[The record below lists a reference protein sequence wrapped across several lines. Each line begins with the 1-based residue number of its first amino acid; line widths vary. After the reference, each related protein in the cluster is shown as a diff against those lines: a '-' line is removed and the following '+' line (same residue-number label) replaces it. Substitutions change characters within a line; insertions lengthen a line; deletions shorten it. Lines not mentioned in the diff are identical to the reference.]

1 MAGAGAGNGDKP
13 SPGAGNSRRRESR
26 SFPERNSAAVAPI
39 YVIRIVISFIHLL
52 NFYFLFFDANIW
64 LEYINCFIICA
75 FLIIFIKLC
84 RNFFNIHLDYLHLN
98 SLLRLKNQKLYPFN
112 SYNFKILN

>member
-1 MAGAGAGNGDKP
+1 MKIDKLLNFVKHCCLP
-13 SPGAGNSRRRESR
+13 PWTCYK
-26 SFPERNSAAVAPI
+26 FIFLIKTKKIKKRNSAAVAPI

-84 RNFFNIHLDYLHLN
+84 RNFFNIQQETQT
-98 SLLRLKNQKLYPFN
+98 LRLLAP
-112 SYNFKILN
+112 